1 MKIFATAKILRAKRA
16 SSPAASKIFSMFSI
30 QICINCVGKMLRGI
44 MELLLNNYLVHFLI
58 IEKIFDFLFIES
70 AVSQHLCYMLTS
82 KCPGIPNAT
91 DRIGCDLNV
100 SLNQGHQ
107 SPL

>member
-1 MKIFATAKILRAKRA
+1 
-16 SSPAASKIFSMFSI
+16 
-30 QICINCVGKMLRGI
+30 MLRGI